1 MRLLWLPVPEALE
14 EPVRACRKHLLLAA
28 GFSAL
33 INILYLAPTI
43 YMMQVYDRVVPTSGL
58 MTLYWITLIV
68 ALAIGVLAALD
79 AARVRLMMRAS
90 LRIDRMLAP
99 MILDRSLLPMRPG
112 SGLVPGAET
121 MRQFDVLRQ
130 AISGQAMMAMFDAP
144 WAPLY
149 LVVAFVIHPLLG
161 AIVVAGAAIL
171 VLLANGNE
179 RRNKLAAARAHE
191 AMAAAYAS
199 QEANFREAE
208 IVRTL
213 GMRRALVARQ
223 GEERRAGFGAS
234 LDTQFSGSRYN
245 ALVKFVRMFM
255 QSFALGAGA
264 WLAVKGEISVGAIIA
279 ASVLLSRAL
288 QPIEQLV
295 TSWPQI
301 AQARQAL
308 RSIEALFDATG
319 EASARRTSLPEPEG
333 HLELDRVVVHSPDGT
348 VALLKG
354 ISFSVLPGQLLGI
367 VGASGAG
374 KTTLARVI
382 CGAIAPDVG
391 ETRLDGANIALWDPE
406 KLATHIGYLPQTCS
420 LLPGTIAEN
429 ISRFAVSDGASIH
442 VIDAEVVRA
451 AKMAGVHETILRLP
465 EGYDTRIF
473 GSRGHA
479 LSVGQ
484 AQRIALARAL
494 YGNPRLLVLDEP
506 NSALD
511 AEGEDAL
518 NRAVAAARRDGAAVV
533 IVAHRSSA
541 LSAADSLLVLTDGAA
556 ALSGPRKEVLE
567 ELARRAA
574 RTTVVPLKER
584 A

>member
-1 MRLLWLPVPEALE
+1 MRLMWLQIPDALG
-14 EPVRACRKHLLLAA
+14 EPVRACRRHFLLAA

-43 YMMQVYDRVVPTSGL
+43 YMMQVYDRVVPTGGL

-68 ALAIGVLAALD
+68 AVAIGVLAALD

-90 LRIDRMLAP
+90 LRLDRLLAP
-99 MILDRSLLPMRPG
+99 MILDRSLLQARRGADIP
-112 SGLVPGAET
+112 PGAEA

-130 AISGQAMMAMFDAP
+130 ALSGPAMLAIMDAP

-149 LVVAFVIHPLLG
+149 LVVAFIIHPLLG

-171 VLLANGNE
+171 VVLAKGNE
-179 RRNKLAAARAHE
+179 RHNKLSAARAHD
-191 AMAAAYAS
+191 AMASAYAS
-199 QEANFREAE
+199 QEASYREAE

-213 GMRRALVARQ
+213 GMRRALVARH

-234 LDTQFSGSRYN
+234 LETQFSGSRYN

-264 WLAVKGEISVGAIIA
+264 WLAVKGEISIGAIIA

-301 AQARQAL
+301 AQARKAVGT
-308 RSIEALFDATG
+308 IETLFDATG
-319 EASARRTSLPEPEG
+319 SATERRTALPDPTG
-333 HLELDRVVVHSPDGT
+333 HIELDRVVVQSPDGAA
-348 VALLKG
+348 ALLKSV
-354 ISFSVLPGQLLGI
+354 SFSLAPGQLLGI
-367 VGASGAG
+367 IGPSGAG

-382 CGAIAPDVG
+382 CGAIAPDLG
-391 ETRLDGANIALWDPE
+391 EARLDGANIALWDPE
-406 KLATHIGYLPQTCS
+406 TLAAHVGYLPQTCS
-420 LLPGTIAEN
+420 LLPGTVAEN
-429 ISRFAVSDGASIH
+429 ISRFAVAGASSTH
-442 VIDAEVVRA
+442 PIDAEVVRA
-451 AKMAGVHETILRLP
+451 AKMAGVHDTILRLP
-465 EGYDTRIF
+465 HGYDTRLA
-473 GSRGHA
+473 GPGGHT

-494 YGNPRLLVLDEP
+494 YGNPRVLVLDEP

-511 AEGEDAL
+511 AEGEEAL
-518 NRAVAAARRDGAAVV
+518 KRAVAAARLNGAAVA

-541 LSAADSLLVLTDGAA
+541 LAAADLLLVLSDGAV
-556 ALSGPRKEVLE
+556 ALFGPRNEVLE
-567 ELARRAA
+567 ELARRTAK
-574 RTTVVPLKER
+574 TTVVPLKER

>member
-1 MRLLWLPVPEALE
+1 MRLLWFPVPKAFEEA
-14 EPVRACRKHLLLAA
+14 VRACRRHVLLAA

-58 MTLYWITLIV
+58 ATLYWITLIV

-90 LRIDRMLAP
+90 LRIDRLLAP
-99 MILDRSLLPMRPG
+99 MILNRSLLPARRG
-112 SGLVPGAET
+112 SGLVPGSES

-130 AISGQAMMAMFDAP
+130 ALSGPAMMAMFDAP

-149 LVVAFVIHPLLG
+149 LIVAFIIHPLLG
-161 AIVVAGAAIL
+161 GIVVAGAVIL
-171 VLLANGNE
+171 VLLAKGNE
-179 RRNKLAAARAHE
+179 RHNKLTAARAHE

-213 GMRRALVARQ
+213 GMRRALVARHGQ
-223 GEERRAGFGAS
+223 ERRAGFGAS
-234 LDTQFSGSRYN
+234 LDMQFSGSRYN

-295 TSWPQI
+295 TSWPQL
-301 AQARQAL
+301 AQGRQAV
-308 RSIEALFDATG
+308 RTIEALFEATADAG
-319 EASARRTSLPEPEG
+319 SRRTALPDPAG
-333 HLELDRVVVHSPDGT
+333 QLELDRVVVHSPDGSA
-348 VALLKG
+348 VLLK
-354 ISFSVLPGQLLGI
+354 SVSLSLAPGQLLGI
-367 VGASGAG
+367 VGPSGAG

-382 CGAIAPDVG
+382 CGAITPDLG
-391 ETRLDGANIALWDPE
+391 EARLDGANIALWDPE
-406 KLATHIGYLPQTCS
+406 KLAPHVGYLPQCYS
-420 LLPGTIAEN
+420 LLPGTVAEN
-429 ISRFAVSDGASIH
+429 ISRFAVADEASLH
-442 VIDAEVVRA
+442 LVDAEVVRA

-465 EGYDTRIF
+465 EGYDTRIG
-473 GSRGHA
+473 GSRGNA

-494 YGNPRLLVLDEP
+494 YGNPKLLVLDEP

-511 AEGEDAL
+511 AEGEEAL
-518 NRAVAAARRDGAAVV
+518 NRAVAAARLNGAAVV

-541 LSAADSLLVLTDGAA
+541 LAAADMLLVLTDGAV

-574 RTTVVPLKER
+574 QTTVVPLRER